1 VSTTIIRFDLNIVS
15 SIYDRV
21 GEKNSPTLFFIFIVF
36 LIKIL
41 YFKNFNKIKKIVA
54 EKIRNSL

>member
-41 YFKNFNKIKKIVA
+41 YFYYFDKIK
-54 EKIRNSL
+54 EL